1 MNLHLEQGR
10 EEDKHKNG
18 TPMNKFRDMRRKR
31 QQLSD
36 EESIGILQRATSGT
50 LALLGDNGYPY
61 AVLMYQGIAKVVKT
75 DKERETF
82 LQLAKEEGHHASVFH
97 AYTKEG
103 LKPKKTM
110 ARIMSILYYLL
121 GKKRLYKLI
130 ADGEYK
136 AAVGYEHLIA
146 DFPEVESV
154 KNDEKRHG
162 DMVSG
167 LLE

>member
-1 MNLHLEQGR
+1 MTQKQFKPLDPKVASHR
-10 EEDKHKNG
+10 EELIHS
-18 TPMNKFRDMRRKR
+18 
-31 QQLSD
+31 QQGEL
-36 EESIGILQRATSGT
+36 
-50 LALLGDNGYPY
+50 N
-61 AVLMYQGIAKVVKT
+61 AVLMYQRLAKVVKT

-82 LQLAKEEGHHASVFH
+82 LQLAKEEGRHASVFH
-97 AYTKEG
+97 AYTKEA

-110 ARIMSILYYLL
+110 AIMLL

-130 ADGEYK
+130 AKGEYN

-162 DMVSG
+162 DMVSS

>member
-1 MNLHLEQGR
+1 MTQTQFKALDPKVASHR
-10 EEDKHKNG
+10 EELI
-18 TPMNKFRDMRRKR
+18 RS
-31 QQLSD
+31 QQGEL
-36 EESIGILQRATSGT
+36 
-50 LALLGDNGYPY
+50 N
-61 AVLMYQGIAKVVKT
+61 AVLMYQRLAKVVKT

-82 LQLAKEEGHHASVFH
+82 LQLAKEEGRHASVFH
-97 AYTKEG
+97 AYTKEA

-110 ARIMSILYYLL
+110 AVIMPFLYRLL

-130 ADGEYK
+130 AKGEYA

-162 DMVSG
+162 DIVSG
-167 LLE
+167 LL